1 LVPVIGTLVPPAIGP
16 ADGLT
21 PVMVGGAT
29 NVNWSAVPVALVPPG
44 VVTVISMVPADCAGA
59 VAVIL
64 LELLM
69 VKVLAAV
76 PPKLTAVAPV
86 NPVPLIVTLV
96 PPAVGPEAGLTLVT
110 EGTYLKT
117 SLEFVALVP
126 PPGIVTV
133 TSTAPV
139 PAGEVAVIDV
149 ALLTVKLLA
158 AVPPK
163 LTAVAPVKVV
173 PAIVTDVPPAAGPEE
188 GLTRVTVGG
197 VTYVY
202 WSLVLV
208 ALVPP
213 GVVTVMSMVP
223 AAPAGAVAEIWLEL
237 FTKNVAAVPP
247 KLTPVAPV
255 KPVPLI
261 VTVVPPVVGP
271 DVGLTLVTDGTYL

>member
-1 LVPVIGTLVPPAIGP
+1 
-16 ADGLT
+16 
-21 PVMVGGAT
+21 M
-29 NVNWSAVPVALVPPG
+29 
-44 VVTVISMVPADCAGA
+44 
-59 VAVIL
+59 
-64 LELLM
+64 
-69 VKVLAAV
+69 
-76 PPKLTAVAPV
+76 
-86 NPVPLIVTLV
+86 
-96 PPAVGPEAGLTLVT
+96 
-110 EGTYLKT
+110 

-133 TSTAPV
+133 TSTAPD

-149 ALLTVKLLA
+149 ALSTVYVLA
-158 AVPPK
+158 GVPPK
-163 LTAVAPVKVV
+163 LTAVAPVKLV
-173 PAIVTDVPPAAGPEE
+173 PAIVTEVPPAAGPED

-197 VTYVY
+197 ATYVY

-213 GVVTVMSMVP
+213 GVVTVMSTVP
-223 AAPAGAVAEIWLEL
+223 AAPAGAVAEIWLDL
-237 FTKNVAAVPP
+237 LTTNVAAVPP

>member
-1 LVPVIGTLVPPAIGP
+1 
-16 ADGLT
+16 
-21 PVMVGGAT
+21 
-29 NVNWSAVPVALVPPG
+29 
-44 VVTVISMVPADCAGA
+44 VVTVMSTVPADSAGA

-64 LELLM
+64 LELLT
-69 VKVLAAV
+69 VYALAAV

-96 PPAVGPEAGLTLVT
+96 PPAIGSDTGLTLVT

-133 TSTAPV
+133 TSTAPD

-149 ALLTVKLLA
+149 ALVIVNVLA

-163 LTAVAPVKVV
+163 LTAVAPVKLV
-173 PAIVTDVPPAAGPEE
+173 PAIVTEVPPTAGPED
-188 GLTRVTVGG
+188 GLTRVTAGG

-213 GVVTVMSMVP
+213 GVTTLMSTVP
-223 AAPAGAVAEIWLEL
+223 AAPTGAVAEIWLGL
-237 FTKNVAAVPP
+237 FTENVAAVPP

-271 DVGLTLVTDGTYL
+271 DAGLTLVTDGTYL